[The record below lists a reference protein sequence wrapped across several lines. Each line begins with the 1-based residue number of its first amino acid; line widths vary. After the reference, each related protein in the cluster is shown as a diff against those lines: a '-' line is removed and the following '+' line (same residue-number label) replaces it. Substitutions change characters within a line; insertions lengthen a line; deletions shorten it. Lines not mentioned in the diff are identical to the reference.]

1 MMRVCGDNNKNYFND
16 CLAEC
21 DGARV
26 ECRGQVVILYPV
38 YTDNTISACPVSLLP
53 EADRPQG
60 AHPDRRPHGA
70 RPGHAGRLAEADRLH
85 QKPEK
90 IELLKN
96 NSYCHGLPK

>member
-1 MMRVCGDNNKNYFND
+1 M
-16 CLAEC
+16 
-21 DGARV
+21 
-26 ECRGQVVILYPV
+26 ILYPPG
-38 YTDNTISACPVSLLP
+38 SVSLLP

-96 NSYCHGLPK
+96 NRNCHSLPQIKYF